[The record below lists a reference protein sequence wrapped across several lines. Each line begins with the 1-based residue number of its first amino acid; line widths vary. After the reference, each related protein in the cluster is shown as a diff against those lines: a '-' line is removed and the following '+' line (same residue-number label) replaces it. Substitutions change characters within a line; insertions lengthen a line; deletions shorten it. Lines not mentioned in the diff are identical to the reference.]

1 MQQEPL
7 EEHLAWA
14 VLSSS
19 ILNSSSPPPSLPP
32 QLTEEA
38 RKAQHP
44 EVAFLFT
51 HPHLIVV
58 TPWAHFVLHLI
69 PFERGHWR
77 IAGEAGERSGG
88 SSRRGRKAHK
98 QQQQQKT
105 QHHKVKSHQQQ
116 RACDRDAF

>member
-19 ILNSSSPPPSLPP
+19 ILNSSSPAPSLPP

-44 EVAFLFT
+44 EVPFLFT

-77 IAGEAGERSGG
+77 IAGEAGESSGEAAG
-88 SSRRGRKAHK
+88 EAERHTNNNNNKKPSTTR
-98 QQQQQKT
+98 
-105 QHHKVKSHQQQ
+105 
-116 RACDRDAF
+116 